1 MSSVAFWSGT
11 WTPPD
16 HDIGRTINLNVYLE
30 SLRPRQW
37 TKNLLLLAGVIFA
50 RLLGDHEAVLRALE
64 GVGVF
69 CMASGVIY
77 IFNDIADRDL
87 DRLHPDK
94 KNRPV
99 ASGRLSVPDAVKFGL
114 LLLVACLILAYLLGP
129 LFLAGVAVFFLWNW
143 LYTRWLKKVPIL
155 DVTGIGISFVIRAVA
170 GVLVLLPLHPE
181 VELSPWLLMCT
192 FFLSLFLGFSKRR
205 EEFIKLRNVDG
216 QTRPVLRGYTEPM
229 LNSLIGASF
238 ALTGMAYALYT
249 VWPETVA
256 QFGTRD
262 LIFTLPFVLI
272 GMGRYLYLVFLEE
285 QGGKPHEI
293 LLTDLALQV
302 IVIGWILA
310 AIRII
315 GTGANV

>member
-1 MSSVAFWSGT
+1 LIAYF
-11 WTPPD
+11 
-16 HDIGRTINLNVYLE
+16 E

-37 TKNLLLLAGVIFA
+37 TKNFILLAGVIFA
-50 RLLGDHEAVLRALE
+50 RLLGDQASLLRALA

-69 CMASGVIY
+69 CIASGVIY
-77 IFNDIADRDL
+77 IFNDIADREL
-87 DRLHPDK
+87 DRLHPNK

-99 ASGRLSVPDAVKFGL
+99 ASGRLSVPDAVKFGMA
-114 LLLVACLILAYLLGP
+114 LLVLSLILAYFLGT

-143 LYTRWLKKVPIL
+143 LYTRWMKKVPIL
-155 DVTGIGISFVIRAVA
+155 DVTGIGMSFVIRALA
-170 GVLVLLPLHPE
+170 GVLVLLPVHPE
-181 VELSPWLLMCT
+181 VQLSPWLLLCT

-205 EEFIKLRNVDG
+205 EEFIKLRKVDG

-238 ALTGMAYALYT
+238 ALTGMANAQYT
-249 VWPETVA
+249 LWPETVA

-262 LIFTLPFVLI
+262 LIFTLPFVLV

-293 LLTDLALQV
+293 LLNDLSLQV
-302 IVIGWILA
+302 IVVGWILA

-315 GTGANV
+315 GTGADV